1 MRYSITPCTSTS
13 TRTREQN
20 SPKWASKNEK
30 GLVFTRLFQLRLRR
44 ASQLRS
50 QKKWKRGIETDE
62 RINSDFKERSRGGE
76 RDAPVASRTR
86 LAISPGRQSDRAGF
100 ARGKQVARLRQWR
113 QRRGCFAFCNRV
125 CSPIYERSSCVSRN
139 LSRRRW
145 WTAYGR
151 GQRLWFRGNLRSP
164 GGGFWS
170 SRRCADLP
178 NDIRQI
184 QEY

>member
-1 MRYSITPCTSTS
+1 I
-13 TRTREQN
+13 
-20 SPKWASKNEK
+20 A
-30 GLVFTRLFQLRLRR
+30 FT
-44 ASQLRS
+44 
-50 QKKWKRGIETDE
+50 KKWKRGIETDE
-62 RINSDFKERSRGGE
+62 RINCDFKERSRGGE

-125 CSPIYERSSCVSRN
+125 CRPIYERSSCVSRN

-164 GGGFWS
+164 CVGFLS
-170 SRRCADLP
+170 SWVFSDLHTGIVLCQDLLARCT
-178 NDIRQI
+178 
-184 QEY
+184 